1 MNKINSSCRV
11 CIETENYFPLT
22 YIQKV
27 IMIDMSHEH
36 ECLIILFGFNV
47 QFVSNLIYLYS
58 YILAVS
64 WYVLRVDFMC
74 PKS

>member
-1 MNKINSSCRV
+1 
-11 CIETENYFPLT
+11 
-22 YIQKV
+22 
-27 IMIDMSHEH
+27 MIDMVHEH
-36 ECLIILFGFNV
+36 ECLIFLFWFNV